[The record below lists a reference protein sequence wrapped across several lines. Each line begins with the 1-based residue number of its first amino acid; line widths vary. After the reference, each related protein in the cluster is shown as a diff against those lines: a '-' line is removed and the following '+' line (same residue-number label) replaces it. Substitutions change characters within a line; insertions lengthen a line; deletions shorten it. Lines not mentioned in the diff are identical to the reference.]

1 MFQYPTNDSNLA
13 AFLGLA
19 STFWTSVYGGSKL
32 VRDYLRGCMVN
43 QQQLDSDIQEL
54 VATVSRHTCPVFHR
68 ELWYAVDLLASQ
80 AQAVVSPVG
89 AVSFPWPF
97 VVKEVNHATNG
108 LLYPTVMMTNGIDFD
123 VEPPAGTITFPS
135 NPFVNPE
142 FVPLPVFDD
151 LGHVVDYKI
160 QLWFLDA
167 KLDWDFIY
175 LQFGYVTGIHLP
187 SSQNYKDLVVPILD
201 AVSGATSYDD
211 IAKAVSAIVDIPIV
225 KSDGEVVEA
234 IQVDSH
240 GLMIATDLFVYRFV
254 TGAVPIVAVGDTVN
268 KSDSLVDAFYI
279 FEPNRGGT
287 PDISAVTL
295 SPSFLLDPSLP
306 GPVIFSNAVTPL
318 VVIPN
323 VFGYTK
329 LTWALGGL
337 PADVTAFFDLL
348 HSKGIAALK
357 TLAMCMDSRPQPQPT
372 QPAAANLPATI
383 NPLAFLFQNALRNN
397 AFVVRLK
404 SSDFGPN
411 ALSLDMLDYL
421 RQIMP
426 PHVVMVVV
434 TI

>member
-1 MFQYPTNDSNLA
+1 
-13 AFLGLA
+13 
-19 STFWTSVYGGSKL
+19 
-32 VRDYLRGCMVN
+32 
-43 QQQLDSDIQEL
+43 
-54 VATVSRHTCPVFHR
+54 
-68 ELWYAVDLLASQ
+68 
-80 AQAVVSPVG
+80 
-89 AVSFPWPF
+89 
-97 VVKEVNHATNG
+97 
-108 LLYPTVMMTNGIDFD
+108 
-123 VEPPAGTITFPS
+123 
-135 NPFVNPE
+135 
-142 FVPLPVFDD
+142 
-151 LGHVVDYKI
+151 
-160 QLWFLDA
+160 
-167 KLDWDFIY
+167 
-175 LQFGYVTGIHLP
+175 LP

-211 IAKAVSAIVDIPIV
+211 IARAVSAVVDIPIV
-225 KSDGEVVEA
+225 KSDDEVVEA

-240 GLMIATDLFVYRFV
+240 GLMIATDKFVYRFKSSA
-254 TGAVPIVAVGDTVN
+254 TPIVVIGDTVN
-268 KSDSLVDAFYI
+268 QDDSLVDAFYI

-287 PDISAVTL
+287 PDIAAVTL
-295 SPSFLLDPSLP
+295 SPSFLLDPALP
-306 GPVIFSNAVTPL
+306 GPVTFSNAVTPL

-329 LTWALGGL
+329 LTWVLGGL

-348 HSKGIAALK
+348 HSKGIAAGK